1 MPVLCVQI
9 SYSLQFLWEWR
20 GEAVPTAPQKPKN
33 QTAILSALITSKT
46 RLKLLLKLFSHPD
59 ASGHLRGFAEEFG
72 DSTNSVRIELGKL
85 QQAGLIESFADGQ
98 KVIYR
103 PNAKNP
109 FYLELTKLVSK
120 YLGFDQLVERML
132 SQLGDLQA
140 AYVIGDY
147 ANGLDSG
154 VIELALVGDINQAF
168 AVSLAKKGEQE
179 LGRKVRLAFLE
190 DEVSL
195 ENVSKL
201 KLLWQPGCK
210 HIAR

>member
-1 MPVLCVQI
+1 
-9 SYSLQFLWEWR
+9 
-20 GEAVPTAPQKPKN
+20 
-33 QTAILSALITSKT
+33 
-46 RLKLLLKLFSHPD
+46 
-59 ASGHLRGFAEEFG
+59 
-72 DSTNSVRIELGKL
+72 
-85 QQAGLIESFADGQ
+85 LIESFADGQ

-195 ENVSKL
+195 ENVPKL
-201 KLLWQPGCK
+201 KLL
-210 HIAR
+210 

>member
-1 MPVLCVQI
+1 
-9 SYSLQFLWEWR
+9 
-20 GEAVPTAPQKPKN
+20 
-33 QTAILSALITSKT
+33 
-46 RLKLLLKLFSHPD
+46 LLLKLFSHPD

-85 QQAGLIESFADGQ
+85 QEAGLIESFADGQ

-103 PNAKNP
+103 PNSKNP

-120 YLGFDQLVERML
+120 YLGFDQLVERVL

-147 ANGLDSG
+147 ANGLDTG
-154 VIELALVGDINQAF
+154 VIEVALVGQVDRGYAE
-168 AVSLAKKGEQE
+168 SLAEKGENE
-179 LGRKVRLAFLE
+179 LRRKVRLAFLE
-190 DEVSL
+190 DELSL

-201 KLLWQPGCK
+201 KLL
-210 HIAR
+210 

>member
-1 MPVLCVQI
+1 MSVLCVQI
-9 SYSLQFLWEWR
+9 SYSLQFVCEWR
-20 GEAVPTAPQKPKN
+20 GEAVPNACLHYIK
-33 QTAILSALITSKT
+33 QTAILATLVTSKT

-85 QQAGLIESFADGQ
+85 QEAGLIESFADGQ

-103 PNAKNP
+103 PNSKNP

-120 YLGFDQLVERML
+120 YLGFDQLVERVL

-147 ANGLDSG
+147 ANGLDTG
-154 VIELALVGDINQAF
+154 VIELALVGDVDQDYA
-168 AVSLAKKGEQE
+168 ASLAEKGEKE
-179 LGRKVRLAFLE
+179 LRRKVRLAFLE
-190 DEVSL
+190 DELTL

-201 KLLWQPGCK
+201 KLLW
-210 HIAR
+210 

>member
-1 MPVLCVQI
+1 M
-9 SYSLQFLWEWR
+9 
-20 GEAVPTAPQKPKN
+20 
-33 QTAILSALITSKT
+33 
-46 RLKLLLKLFSHPD
+46 
-59 ASGHLRGFAEEFG
+59 RGFAEEFG

-85 QQAGLIESFADGQ
+85 QEAGLIESFADGQ

-103 PNAKNP
+103 PNSKNL

-120 YLGFDQLVERML
+120 YLGFDQLVERVL
-132 SQLGDLQA
+132 SQLGNLQA

-154 VIELALVGDINQAF
+154 VIELALVGDVDQVY
-168 AVSLAKKGEQE
+168 AVSLAEKGEKE
-179 LGRKVRLAFLE
+179 LRRKVRLAFLE

-201 KLLWQPGCK
+201 KLL
-210 HIAR
+210 

>member
-1 MPVLCVQI
+1 MWVTRRSRYYRSAINKQ
-9 SYSLQFLWEWR
+9 
-20 GEAVPTAPQKPKN
+20 

-59 ASGHLRGFAEEFG
+59 ASGHLRGLAEEFG

-85 QQAGLIESFADGQ
+85 QEAGLIESFAEGQ

-103 PNAKNP
+103 PNSKNP

-120 YLGFDQLVERML
+120 YLGFDQLVEHVL

-147 ANGLDSG
+147 ANGLDTG
-154 VIELALVGDINQAF
+154 VIEVALVGDVDQVY
-168 AVSLAKKGEQE
+168 AVNLAEKGEKE
-179 LGRKVRLAFLE
+179 LQRRVRLAFLL

-195 ENVSKL
+195 ENKSKL
-201 KLLWQPGCK
+201 RLLW
-210 HIAR
+210 

>member
-1 MPVLCVQI
+1 MLC
-9 SYSLQFLWEWR
+9 EWL
-20 GEAVPTAPQKPKN
+20 GEAFPTAPPKPPN
-33 QTAILSALITSKT
+33 QSAILSALITSKT

-85 QQAGLIESFADGQ
+85 QEAGLIESFAEGQ

-103 PNAKNP
+103 PNSKNP

-120 YLGFDQLVERML
+120 YLGFDQLVERVL

-147 ANGLDSG
+147 ANGLDTG
-154 VIELALVGDINQAF
+154 VIELALVGDVDQTY
-168 AVSLAKKGEQE
+168 AVTLAEKGEKE
-179 LGRKVRLAFLE
+179 LRRKVLLAFLE

-210 HIAR
+210 QITL